1 MSNLKF
7 KIKNLKFRSERG
19 VTILLTLIVLSIV
32 LATAVAASGVV
43 AFQILLAGD
52 VSNSIAAI
60 AAADAGVEWQLYNLR
75 NAVNDDP
82 ADFMLFQN
90 GLANYNPIKVVDND
104 TSTVGWNA
112 GSAVGGWLAMD
123 VGAGGKNYI
132 KARVFLSLA
141 GDAGSYKVQ
150 YSDDDI
156 SYSDVATLNLSAALG
171 GWNTVAWSDVGSHQY
186 WRFLISAGGSPT
198 ININELEMYPAALW
212 SGMSN
217 GATFTTSVVWG
228 SPTILESLGVYKTAK
243 RKFRLTF

>member
-60 AAADAGVEWQLYNLR
+60 
-75 NAVNDDP
+75 
-82 ADFMLFQN
+82 
-90 GLANYNPIKVVDND
+90 
-104 TSTVGWNA
+104 
-112 GSAVGGWLAMD
+112 
-123 VGAGGKNYI
+123 
-132 KARVFLSLA
+132 

-198 ININELEMYPAALW
+198 IDINELEMYPAALW